1 MKLKNNI
8 LDFALKFSACLLF
21 ALSLSACDDSKS
33 YADLLRDEEAAVNWY
48 LAQNR
53 VEPRVPED
61 SVFKVGKD
69 APFYR
74 MNNDGTVYMRVIS
87 HGDME
92 NRPKKGETVYFR
104 FMRYCI
110 NDMYDGR
117 TVIGVGNAENMGAS
131 SASVVYG
138 NNVLS
143 STTSYGS
150 GLQVPL
156 GYLGYD
162 CEVELIVKSIE
173 GLTTDI
179 SDCKAYVYKN
189 LKYFKAEY

>member
-1 MKLKNNI
+1 MT
-8 LDFALKFSACLLF
+8 A
-21 ALSLSACDDSKS
+21 
-33 YADLLRDEEAAVNWY
+33 
-48 LAQNR
+48 R
-53 VEPRVPED
+53 VMPICCVTRRVPGD
-61 SVFKVGKD
+61 PVFKVGKD

-87 HGDME
+87 QGDME

-179 SDCKAYVYKN
+179 SDCKAYV
-189 LKYFKAEY
+189 